1 MILKLALLPK
11 AQNISKFYTSMEI
24 LNKWI
29 FHKKLKKWSTEKER
43 GARSLN
49 SLAYYWPV
57 NETMTRRS
65 QNS

>member
-1 MILKLALLPK
+1 
-11 AQNISKFYTSMEI
+11 MEI